1 MVGLLKG
8 LGKGI
13 LYILAFPFFI
23 LAIALYGVYGLLL
36 FLYTLVKMIFY
47 FFTGKS
53 VFADLPEDR
62 MAKAILTPKPA
73 MSEVA
78 NSPINNNEPVPP
90 VTQSVPIQNVAPA
103 APIHSEVPSPEEIN
117 ADLLNDDLKD
127 LHPIQEEV
135 QPIQEEIEEVQEEI
149 QDQIVEPEPQIQEQE
164 QNELDFN
171 DPFEPKTEEPL
182 EKYEPKGSTFD
193 GMNDG
198 DSHSSNSGVKIERS

>member
-78 NSPINNNEPVPP
+78 NSPINNNEPVAP
-90 VTQSVPIQNVAPA
+90 VTQSVPIQNVDPA
-103 APIHSEVPSPEEIN
+103 TPVQNEVSNQVEI
-117 ADLLNDDLKD
+117 DDDLED
-127 LHPIQEEV
+127 LHPIQEELQPV
-135 QPIQEEIEEVQEEI
+135 QEDIEEIKEDVQSEI
-149 QDQIVEPEPQIQEQE
+149 DEIEDQVCQQE

-171 DPFEPKTEEPL
+171 DPFEPETEEPL

-193 GMNDG
+193 DMNDG
-198 DSHSSNSGVKIERS
+198 DSDSSNSGVKIERS